1 MLRITTIILAAGASR
16 RLGFN
21 KLCVRLNGEAVIR
34 RTVRLFMETQASRIV
49 VVTGFEKER
58 VERELAG
65 LPVIFAHNERH
76 EEGMSGSIRA
86 ALPEISA
93 SDLAFF
99 HLGDKPFFD
108 PGIIDRMIK
117 MYETE
122 KYPII
127 ISVHNGIKGHPV
139 LVDVGKHWSA
149 IAAVEGEGGL
159 REVVAAHPGD
169 VRFIEGGEGSIL
181 DLDTDDDIS
190 LLIRRGYTVEK
201 G

>member
-1 MLRITTIILAAGASR
+1 VLRITTIILAAGASR

-139 LVDVGKHWSA
+139 LVDVGKHLPA

-159 REVVAAHPGD
+159 REVVAAQKERPYK
-169 VRFIEGGEGSIL
+169 
-181 DLDTDDDIS
+181 T
-190 LLIRRGYTVEK
+190 
-201 G
+201 